1 MCPKGVSPYLNQVAN
16 FWLGL
21 QDKLDAKKISNGYL
35 AICALFRDEADYLEE
50 WLEYH
55 LMIGVEH
62 FFLYNH
68 HSGDSY
74 RKVLKPYLQSGVVT
88 LRDLSFP
95 NPWERWQVKAYFH
108 AKQKCSGKFHWLAA
122 IDTDEFFCP
131 VQDDS
136 LPAVL
141 NRLEKHPAVF
151 VHWKMF
157 GTNGKTQLLPNELQ
171 TAVFNMCA
179 PDEFP
184 DHILGKTIAQPDLIS
199 RFKVHEAVLI
209 GGDEVVLP
217 NGCSVGSSRDYSILQ
232 LNHYWTRSEEYFEKR
247 KKSRRKI
254 AESNDGSN
262 GRSSEELDRFAN
274 QLNAREER
282 TIQRFVPALSDRLRA
297 KRSFRRLSS
306 YKCE

>member
-1 MCPKGVSPYLNQVAN
+1 MCPKGVSRALNQVCN

-21 QDKLDAKKISNGYL
+21 QDLLDSKKAPNGYL
-35 AICALFRDEADYLEE
+35 SVCALFRDEADYMEE

-55 LMIGVEH
+55 LMLGVDH

-68 HSGDSY
+68 HSGDNY
-74 RKVLKPYLQSGVVT
+74 QKVLKPYVKSGVVT

-122 IDTDEFFCP
+122 IDTDEFLCP

-141 NRLEKHPAVF
+141 NRLEKQPAVF

-157 GTNGKTQLLPNELQ
+157 GTGGKKRLLSDELQ
-171 TAVFNMCA
+171 AASFTKCA
-179 PDEFP
+179 PDDCP
-184 DHILGKTIAQPDLIS
+184 DHILGKTIAQPDRIK
-199 RFKVHEAVLI
+199 RFKIHEAVLEA
-209 GGDEVVLP
+209 GEEPVLP
-217 NGCSVGSSRDYSILQ
+217 NGCPVGSSRDYSLLQ
-232 LNHYWTRSEEYFEKR
+232 LNHYWTRSEEYFNNR
-247 KKSRRKI
+247 KKSRRRI

-262 GRSSEELDRFAN
+262 GRSDEELDRFAE
-274 QLNAREER
+274 QLNTREDF
-282 TIQRFVPALSDRLRA
+282 TIQRFMPELKARLRA
-297 KRSFRRLSS
+297 RRAEAFS
-306 YKCE
+306 